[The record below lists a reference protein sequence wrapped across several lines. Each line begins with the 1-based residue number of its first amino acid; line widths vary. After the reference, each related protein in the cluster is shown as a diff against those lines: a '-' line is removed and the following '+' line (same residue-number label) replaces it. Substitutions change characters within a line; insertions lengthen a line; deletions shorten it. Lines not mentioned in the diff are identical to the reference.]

1 MQRRVVVTG
10 LGAVTPVGNDVEST
24 WESLVEGR
32 SGIGPITA
40 FDASDLEAR
49 IAGEVKDFR
58 ATDYLEPKEARRMD
72 RFTHFALAAAMQAT
86 KDADLNIRGNNAE
99 AVGVA
104 MGSGIGG
111 LRTLVDQVKVLD
123 QKGPRRISPFLVPMM
138 IVNMGAGQVSIALG
152 AKGPNLCVVSACATS
167 AHSLGEAFEII
178 RRSDA
183 DVMIAG
189 GSEAPIIP
197 IGVVAF
203 IQAQALS
210 TGRNDEPERA
220 CRPFDADR
228 DGFVIAEGGAAV
240 VLESLEHARERGAR
254 IYAEMVGYG
263 ATADAYHITAPPERG
278 EGAARAMRI
287 ALRKA
292 GLAPEA
298 VDYVNAH
305 GTSTPLNDL
314 AETQAM
320 HDVFAEH
327 AQKLAVS
334 STKSMTGH
342 LLGAAGA
349 LEALVCVKAIEQG
362 VIPPTINY
370 EKPDPACDLDYTPN
384 TARRMQVDVAMS
396 NSLGFGG
403 HNSCLV
409 LRRFEE

>member
-10 LGAVTPVGNDVEST
+10 LGAVTPLGNDVEST
-24 WESLVEGR
+24 WASLVEGR
-32 SGIGPITA
+32 SGIGPIAA

-86 KDADLNIRGNNAE
+86 KDANLNIRGNNAE

-292 GLAPEA
+292 GLEPEA

-320 HDVFAEH
+320 HDVFGEH
-327 AQKLAVS
+327 AYKLAVS

-370 EKPDPACDLDYTPN
+370 EKPDPECDLDYTPN